1 MDGWMGGWMDG
12 WIGGWMDGWMGGWM
26 DGWFDGWMGGWMIG
40 WMDGEFHTMLGPQ
53 IPFIATRRCFI
64 CKTNLVLCYNRV
76 VHLKEVCYYFDDFQ
90 PFIQNVYYYSAY
102 KNALN
107 RGRLVSSSLTTICDS
122 KSYYCRL
129 LLYSG
134 LLIIFKQCD
143 LLANAFTTASSRSQT
158 VFMEGQ
164 I

>member
-1 MDGWMGGWMDG
+1 MDGWVGGWMDG
-12 WIGGWMDGWMGGWM
+12 LMDGWVDGWLDGWMDGWMESFTPCW
-26 DGWFDGWMGGWMIG
+26 DYK
-40 WMDGEFHTMLGPQ
+40 